1 MYKIAAI
8 GDKDSVYGFASIGLS
23 IFPEDAAEGASRTLR
38 KLAENGYA
46 VIYITEHLAS
56 QLKAELEHYR
66 ELPIPAIIPIPGVT
80 GNNGMGMKN
89 VSKSVEQAVGS
100 DILPD

>member
-23 IFPEDAAEGASRTLR
+23 VFPEEDAAGASRVLR
-38 KLAENGYA
+38 HLAENGYA
-46 VIYITEHLAS
+46 VIFITEQLAS
-56 QLKAELEHYR
+56 QLGAELQHYR
-66 ELPIPAIIPIPGVT
+66 EQTLPAVIPIPGIR

-89 VSKSVEQAVGS
+89 VSKTVEQAVGS

>member
-23 IFPEDAAEGASRTLR
+23 IFPEEDAAGASRTLR
-38 KLAENGYA
+38 RLADDGYA
-46 VIYITEHLAS
+46 VIYITERLAS

-66 ELPIPAIIPIPGVT
+66 EQTIPAIIPIPGVT